1 MQIEAVLHPGAVAL
15 DEREDPGK
23 LGLWLF
29 LLSEVL
35 LFGGLFASY
44 FMTRWGSDVCRLG
57 APAWPQGTGHATLL
71 LAALNT
77 VVLISSSYTA
87 VRAVSAARRFDDAA
101 FGRNMT
107 ATVLLGLAFLAVK
120 GCEYAAKVHHGF
132 TPSSEFA
139 LANPG
144 YRVFFSY
151 YFLMTGL
158 HGVHV
163 VVGLLWN
170 TLMLR
175 SAERGNP
182 AFARKVEFAG
192 LYWHFVD
199 VVWVFLFPLFYL
211 V

>member
-1 MQIEAVLHPGAVAL
+1 MEAALEHTDAV
-15 DEREDPGK
+15 DGREDPGK

-29 LLSEVL
+29 ILSEVL
-35 LFGGLFASY
+35 LFGGLFAAY
-44 FMTRWGSDVCRLG
+44 VMTRWGSDVCRLG
-57 APAWPQGTGHATLL
+57 APAWPEGSAHTTMR

-77 VVLISSSYTA
+77 VILITSSYTV
-87 VRAVSAARRFDDAA
+87 VRALLAAKRGQESSFRL
-101 FGRNMT
+101 NMG
-107 ATVLLGLAFLAVK
+107 ATVALAAGFLVVK
-120 GCEYAAKVHHGF
+120 GFEYSIKVHHGF
-132 TPSSEFA
+132 TPGGAFA
-139 LANPG
+139 MANPG

-163 VVGLLWN
+163 VAGMLWQSALLASGRWG
-170 TLMLR
+170 
-175 SAERGNP
+175 APGFP
-182 AFARKVEFAG
+182 RKVEFAA

>member
-1 MQIEAVLHPGAVAL
+1 MDAAL
-15 DEREDPGK
+15 AHTPVEEGREDPGK

-29 LLSEVL
+29 IVSEVL

-57 APAWPQGTGHATLL
+57 APAWPEGTAHTTLR

-77 VVLISSSYTA
+77 LILITSSYTV
-87 VRAVSAARRFDDAA
+87 VRALLAARRGKAGA
-101 FGRNMT
+101 FRLNMG
-107 ATVLLGLAFLAVK
+107 ATVALAAGFSVVK
-120 GCEYAAKVHHGF
+120 AFEYSIKVHHGF
-132 TPSSEFA
+132 TPGGEFA

-163 VVGLLWN
+163 VVGMIWNSLLMVSQEN
-170 TLMLR
+170 GT
-175 SAERGNP
+175 P
-182 AFARKVEFAG
+182 AFPRKVEFAA

>member
-1 MQIEAVLHPGAVAL
+1 MDATLQHGTIEEG
-15 DEREDPGK
+15 REDPGK

-29 LLSEVL
+29 LLSEIL
-35 LFGGLFASY
+35 LFGGFFAAY

-57 APAWPQGTGHATLL
+57 APAWPEGSAKTTML

-77 VVLISSSYTA
+77 VILITSSYTV
-87 VRAVSAARRFDDAA
+87 VRALLAAKRARLDAFRA
-101 FGRNMT
+101 NMG
-107 ATVLLGLAFLAVK
+107 ATVALALAFLVVK
-120 GCEYAAKVHHGF
+120 GFEYSIKVHHGF
-132 TPSSEFA
+132 TPGGAFA

-163 VVGLLWN
+163 VVGMIWN
-170 TLMLR
+170 SLLML
-175 SAERGNP
+175 SKEQGTA
-182 AFARKVEFAG
+182 AFPRKVEFAA

-199 VVWVFLFPLFYL
+199 LVWVFLFPLFYL

>member
-1 MQIEAVLHPGAVAL
+1 MDAAL
-15 DEREDPGK
+15 SHLDVDDAREDPGK

-29 LLSEVL
+29 IVSEVL
-35 LFGGLFASY
+35 LFGGLFAAY

-57 APAWPQGTGHATLL
+57 ASAWPEGSARTTLG

-77 VVLISSSYTA
+77 AILITSSYTV
-87 VRAVSAARRFDDAA
+87 VRALLAARRGRLDAFRANMGATVALGAA
-101 FGRNMT
+101 FL
-107 ATVLLGLAFLAVK
+107 VVKAF
-120 GCEYAAKVHHGF
+120 EYSIKVHHGF
-132 TPSSEFA
+132 TPGGEFG

-163 VVGLLWN
+163 VVGMLWN
-170 TLMLR
+170 SLLMASR
-175 SAERGNP
+175 EVGTA
-182 AFARKVEFAG
+182 AFPRKVEFAA

>member
-1 MQIEAVLHPGAVAL
+1 MEASLHHPDAADG
-15 DEREDPGK
+15 REDPGK

-29 LLSEVL
+29 IVSEVL

-57 APAWPQGTGHATLL
+57 SPAWPDGTAKTTLL

-77 VVLISSSYTA
+77 VILITSSYTV
-87 VRAVSAARRFDDAA
+87 VRALLAARRGEHDA
-101 FGRNMT
+101 FRLNMG
-107 ATVLLGLAFLAVK
+107 ATVALAAGFLIVK
-120 GCEYAAKVHHGF
+120 GFEYSIKVHHGF
-132 TPSSEFA
+132 TPGGEFA
-139 LANPG
+139 MANPG
-144 YRVFFSY
+144 FRVFFSY

-158 HGVHV
+158 HGLHV
-163 VVGLLWN
+163 VVGMIWN
-170 TLMLR
+170 TLLML
-175 SAERGNP
+175 SKDGGSP
-182 AFARKVEFAG
+182 GFPRKVEFAA

>member
-1 MQIEAVLHPGAVAL
+1 MDATVSHADVE
-15 DEREDPGK
+15 DDREDPGK

-29 LLSEVL
+29 LVSELL
-35 LFGGLFASY
+35 LFGGLFSAY

-57 APAWPQGTGHATLL
+57 APAWPEGSARATLA

-77 VVLISSSYTA
+77 AILITSSYTV
-87 VRAVSAARRFDDAA
+87 VRALLAARRSRLDAFRLNMGATVALGAA
-101 FGRNMT
+101 FL
-107 ATVLLGLAFLAVK
+107 VVKAF
-120 GCEYAAKVHHGF
+120 EYSIKVGHGF
-132 TPSSEFA
+132 TPGGAFA

-163 VVGLLWN
+163 VVGMAWNSLLMASREAG
-170 TLMLR
+170 T
-175 SAERGNP
+175 A
-182 AFARKVEFAG
+182 AFPRKVEFAA

>member
-1 MQIEAVLHPGAVAL
+1 MDAALQHGAVG

-29 LLSEVL
+29 LVSELL
-35 LFGGLFASY
+35 LFGGFFAAY

-57 APAWPQGTGHATLL
+57 APAWPEGTAKTTLL

-77 VVLISSSYTA
+77 VILITSSYTV
-87 VRAVSAARRFDDAA
+87 VRALSAARRARMDAFRANMGATVALAAA
-101 FGRNMT
+101 FL
-107 ATVLLGLAFLAVK
+107 VVK
-120 GCEYAAKVHHGF
+120 GFEYSIKVGHGF
-132 TPSSEFA
+132 TPGGEFA

-163 VVGLLWN
+163 AAGMVWNSLL
-170 TLMLR
+170 MASR
-175 SAERGNP
+175 EIGSA
-182 AFARKVEFAG
+182 AFPRKVEFAA